1 MALGDFQLRYSHVDS
16 AKVRLNWQAKLMPVT
31 KTRLKGAVT
40 MPMSV
45 DMNAN
50 VAEAYLLFDKMVT
63 H

>member
-1 MALGDFQLRYSHVDS
+1 MSSS

-31 KTRLKGAVT
+31 KTRLQGAVT
-40 MPMSV
+40 MPMSA

-50 VAEAYLLFDKMVT
+50 VAQAFAMFDQLMT